1 MIKRFGKEEIDA
13 VSTSI
18 KKASLLSGYTNKFL
32 GSEIL
37 QKFEKEFAKFHNCRY
52 GISVNSGTSA
62 LFVSQLAASK
72 KNNQNVAVPSITFS
86 ATTSQVIAA
95 NNPKGDVLSI
105 SRIAGIMAA
114 KRTPELIPLCH
125 QIDLNHVEIT
135 IDIDEVNSR
144 FIIQANTK
152 SNSKT
157 GVEMESLVAVSIT
170 ALTIYDMTKAIDHDS
185 LISDIQLVSKK
196 GGKSGDISRKTSF

>member
-1 MIKRFGKEEIDA
+1 
-13 VSTSI
+13 
-18 KKASLLSGYTNKFL
+18 
-32 GSEIL
+32 
-37 QKFEKEFAKFHNCRY
+37 
-52 GISVNSGTSA
+52 
-62 LFVSQLAASK
+62 
-72 KNNQNVAVPSITFS
+72 
-86 ATTSQVIAA
+86 
-95 NNPKGDVLSI
+95 
-105 SRIAGIMAA
+105 MAA

-157 GVEMESLVAVSIT
+157 GVEMEALVAVSIT